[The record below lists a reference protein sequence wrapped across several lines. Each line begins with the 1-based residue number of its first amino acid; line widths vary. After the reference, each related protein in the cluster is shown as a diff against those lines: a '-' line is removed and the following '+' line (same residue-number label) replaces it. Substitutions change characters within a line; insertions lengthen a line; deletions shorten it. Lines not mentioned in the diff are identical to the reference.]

1 MKDIREIFSRFWPQ
15 IIHIVAIPL
24 FFTAF
29 MVIYTPFGAD
39 TYLGEPKPGFGFH
52 VTMLMCIIAACLG
65 LSRSIMY
72 IFRRKLNVVSYVAWC
87 FLDMLVSALFMGL
100 YIWLIKKMLLPYF
113 SVVMWSF
120 VTVTLISVYPY
131 VIIALGLLLR
141 LRRKQIAAAH
151 EDPDDRIRFYD
162 SRKVLKLVVKASSI
176 YYISADENYINI
188 NYQEEGGKTI
198 KYVLRASMKSIEEL
212 CARNSLIRC
221 HRSYF
226 VNPAHVK
233 VLRKNPDGLVFADM
247 DCPETVSIPITKKYY
262 DNLTGML

>member
-29 MVIYTPFGAD
+29 MVIYTPFDAD

-162 SRKVLKLVVKASSI
+162 SRKVLKI
-176 YYISADENYINI
+176 
-188 NYQEEGGKTI
+188 G
-198 KYVLRASMKSIEEL
+198 R
-212 CARNSLIRC
+212 
-221 HRSYF
+221 
-226 VNPAHVK
+226 AHV
-233 VLRKNPDGLVFADM
+233 
-247 DCPETVSIPITKKYY
+247 
-262 DNLTGML
+262 